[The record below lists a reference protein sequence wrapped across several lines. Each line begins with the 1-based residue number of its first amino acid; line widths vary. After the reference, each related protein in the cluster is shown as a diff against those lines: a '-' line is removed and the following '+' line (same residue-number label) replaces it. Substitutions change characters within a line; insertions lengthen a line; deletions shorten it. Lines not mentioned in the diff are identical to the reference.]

1 MIAELLDTITSWRTA
16 LVVLLVFGPAPRAV
30 LRLIVLAFRRDD
42 PRRRELLAEL
52 HAVPRRDRPA
62 WVLEQFEVAFVEG
75 LWPRLGPSQ
84 RIAIVQGALA
94 LLIIGG
100 FTVGYQ
106 QVMLER
112 QQDKLVVRAEL
123 TGGGSIISKDVRHG
137 PGSRGP

>member
-75 LWPRLGPSQ
+75 LLPRLGPSQ

-94 LLIIGG
+94 LLIVGG
-100 FTVGYQ
+100 FAVGYQ
-106 QVMLER
+106 QLMLER

-123 TGGGSIISKDVRHG
+123 TGGGSIVSKDVRYG
-137 PGSRGP
+137 LGSREP